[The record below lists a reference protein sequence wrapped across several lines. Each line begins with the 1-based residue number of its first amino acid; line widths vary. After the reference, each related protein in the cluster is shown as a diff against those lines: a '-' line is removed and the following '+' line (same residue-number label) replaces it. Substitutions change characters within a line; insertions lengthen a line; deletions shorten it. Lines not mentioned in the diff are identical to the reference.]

1 MKMNYTHNDIVE
13 LYDQY
18 VAHTYG
24 RFALTAVS
32 GSGVTCTDINGKE
45 YIDFTS
51 GIGVNALGFCDEKW
65 AEAVS
70 KQSKTLNHTSNLYY
84 TLPGGLLAKA
94 LCERSGM
101 SRVFFGNSG
110 AEANEGAIK
119 AAKAYSFKKYNN
131 ERRTKVIS
139 LVNSFHGR
147 TITTLAATGQEHY
160 HQIFFPFTAG
170 FEYAEANNIDSVK
183 ALVDDDTCAII
194 MEMVQGEGG
203 VIALDK
209 EFVQAV
215 RALCDEKDIILIV
228 DEVQTGI
235 GRTGKLFAYQ
245 NYDILPDV
253 VSSAKGLGGGLPIGA
268 VLLGEKTKDALAA
281 GEHGSTFGANPICCA
296 GGLAVMERLTDEFL
310 AEVAAKGEYIRSKLQ
325 GMPKV
330 TALSGLGM
338 MIGIQIEGATAKA
351 VAAKCLEKGLL
362 VLTAKDRVRL
372 LPPLV
377 IDYTD
382 IDKGLEILQNVL
394 KECDE

>member
-1 MKMNYTHNDIVE
+1 MNYTHNDVVE
-13 LYDQY
+13 LYDKY

-32 GSGVTCTDINGKE
+32 GSGVKCTDIDGKE

-65 AEAVS
+65 SEAVAE
-70 KQSKTLNHTSNLYY
+70 QSKKLNHTSNLYY
-84 TLPGGLLAKA
+84 TLPGGLLAKE

-101 SRVFFGNSG
+101 SCVFFGNSG

-119 AAKAYSFKKYNN
+119 AARAYSFKKYGEGRN
-131 ERRTKVIS
+131 KIIS

-147 TITTLAATGQEHY
+147 TVTTLAATGQDHF
-160 HQIFFPFTAG
+160 HQIFFPFTEG
-170 FEYAEANNIDSVK
+170 FEYATANDIDSVK
-183 ALVDDDTCAII
+183 ALVDDSTCAVM

-209 EFVQAV
+209 DFVQAV
-215 RALCDEKDIILIV
+215 RALCDEKDLILIV

-268 VLLGEKTKDALAA
+268 VLMSEKTKDSLAS

-296 GGLAVMERLTDEFL
+296 GGLAVLERLTDEFL
-310 AEVAAKGEYIRSKLQ
+310 AEVAAKGEYFRKKLLA
-325 GMPKV
+325 MPKV
-330 TALSGLGM
+330 VSVSGLGM
-338 MIGIQIEGATAKA
+338 MIGIQLEGVAAKA
-351 VAAKCLEKGLL
+351 VVAKCLEKGLM
-362 VLTAKDRVRL
+362 VLTAKDKVRL

-377 IDYTD
+377 IDYND
-382 IDKGLEILQNVL
+382 IDAGLEILENVL
-394 KECDE
+394 KECE